1 MGNRFLGVK
10 IRKPKE
16 EETTMADAR
25 KVYHVAKR
33 EDGKWQIK
41 LTGGEKAIKL
51 FNTKAEAEE
60 YAKKLGSNQEGTVLI
75 HASKGASK
83 GKITG
88 SQKHG
93 K

>member
-1 MGNRFLGVK
+1 MGVTIYASIQRRK
-10 IRKPKE
+10 IMAEPK
-16 EETTMADAR
+16 
-25 KVYHVAKR
+25 KVYHVSKR

-41 LTGGEKAIKL
+41 LRSGEKAIKL

-60 YAKKLGSNQEGTVLI
+60 YAKVLGANQEGTVLI
-75 HASKGASK
+75 HASKGASR

>member
-1 MGNRFLGVK
+1 
-10 IRKPKE
+10 
-16 EETTMADAR
+16 MADAK
-25 KVYHVAKR
+25 KVYHVSKR
-33 EDGKWQIK
+33 EDGMWQIK

-51 FNTKAEAEE
+51 FKTKTEAED
-60 YAKKLGSNQEGTVLI
+60 YAKVLGGNQQGTVLI